1 MDSEPG
7 KVPTRSVT
15 VDQIVAGN
23 IRHWRRAAGMT
34 QEELGRRL
42 GWSDKNV
49 SAAER
54 SADPARDPRR
64 FDAQTLTN
72 LSLALSVPLIALF
85 LPPEDDGE
93 AATYVFSA
101 PDGEHGMDDFM
112 ALVVMTDSNDDAPAM
127 EEYRHR
133 FRDAAY
139 RYLNPAWHAEVASW
153 LRHIE
158 TPEMRAERAERLRA
172 ERDSMIRTARELGS
186 IADAIDPQAD
196 PR

>member
-1 MDSEPG
+1 MDSEPE
-7 KVPTRSVT
+7 KAPERHVT
-15 VDQIVAGN
+15 IDQLVAGN

-42 GWSDKNV
+42 GWSSANV

-64 FDAQTLTN
+64 FDAQALTE
-72 LSLALSVPLIALF
+72 LSLALDVPLSALL

-93 AATYVFSA
+93 AVTYVFTG
-101 PDGEHGMDDFM
+101 PEGEYDMGDFM
-112 ALVVMTDSNDDAPAM
+112 ELVVMTDSSADTPAM
-127 EEYRHR
+127 ADYRHR
-133 FRDAAY
+133 FRAAAH
-139 RYLNPAWHAEVASW
+139 RYLDPAWVAEVASW
-153 LRHIE
+153 LRGIE
-158 TPEMRAERAERLRA
+158 TAELRAERAERLRA
-172 ERDSMIRTARELGS
+172 ERDGLIRSARELGS